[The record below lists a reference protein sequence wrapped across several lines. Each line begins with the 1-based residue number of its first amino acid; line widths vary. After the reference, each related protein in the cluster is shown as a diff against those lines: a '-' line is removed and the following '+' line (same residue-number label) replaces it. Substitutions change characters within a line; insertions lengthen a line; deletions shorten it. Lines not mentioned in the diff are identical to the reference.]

1 MRKETGEDGKERKYT
16 RHIWMYKSR
25 KTYLGIEQGSLEG
38 MVFSGFQLIA
48 VWMKALRS
56 E

>member
-1 MRKETGEDGKERKYT
+1 MRKETGEDGEERKYT

-38 MVFSGFQLIA
+38 KERVWCSLGFS
-48 VWMKALRS
+48 
-56 E
+56 